1 MRQGKQRS
9 INRQADNTG
18 GQMTDMPNR
27 KQPLS
32 GIRVIELARVLAGPW
47 AGQMLADMGADVI
60 KVENPEGGD
69 DTRTWGPPFVEG
81 ADGENLSAA
90 YYHATN
96 RGKRSIVADL
106 KTPDGCEL
114 VRRLVRTADVVIE
127 NFKRGG
133 LAKYG
138 LDYESLKVLNP
149 KLIYCSI
156 TGFGQTGPYAD
167 FAGYDYIVQG
177 MSGFMSITG
186 EPDGQPMK
194 AGVAVADI
202 FTGIYSV
209 TAIQAALIHAIRSG
223 EGQHIDMALLDVQ
236 SAVLANQN
244 MNYLISGKPP
254 VRLGNAHPN
263 ISPYEVV
270 PTADG
275 FLILAVGNDGQFRRL
290 CNILGIGAIADDER
304 FATNKARVAHK
315 VDVRQIV
322 STETLKWQKRDLL
335 TVCEKNAVPAG
346 PINSIEE
353 MFADPQIKAR
363 GLRVDLE
370 TEDGTVIPGVRTP
383 IVLSQTPL
391 RYERPS
397 PKLGEHQAQVLAELE
412 NIERTTTP

>member
-1 MRQGKQRS
+1 MTQQTHDRQ
-9 INRQADNTG
+9 
-18 GQMTDMPNR
+18 P
-27 KQPLS
+27 PLK

-60 KVENPEGGD
+60 KIENPDGGD
-69 DTRTWGPPFVEG
+69 DTRAWGPPFVESV
-81 ADGENLSAA
+81 DGDNLSAA

-96 RGKRSIVADL
+96 RGKRSITADL
-106 KTPDGCEL
+106 RTVEGCDL
-114 VRRLVRTADVVIE
+114 VRRLIATADVVIE

-133 LAKYG
+133 LVKYG
-138 LDYESLKVLNP
+138 LDYQSLKALNP

-209 TAIQAALIHAIRSG
+209 TAIQAALIHAMRTG
-223 EGQHIDMALLDVQ
+223 QGQHIDMALLDVQ

-275 FLILAVGNDGQFRRL
+275 FLILAVGNDGQFSRL
-290 CNILGIGAIADDER
+290 CKILGLADIATDER
-304 FATNKARVAHK
+304 YATNKARVAHK
-315 VDVRQIV
+315 ADVRRII

-335 TVCEKNAVPAG
+335 TACESNAVPAG

-353 MFADPQIKAR
+353 MFADPQVEAR
-363 GLRVDLE
+363 GLRVDLQAP
-370 TEDGTVIPGVRTP
+370 DGTTNPGVRTP
-383 IVLSQTPL
+383 IVLSETPL
-391 RYERPS
+391 QYERPS
-397 PKLGEHQAQVLAELE
+397 PRLGEHQADVLAELE
-412 NIERTTTP
+412 EIERNMTP

>member
-1 MRQGKQRS
+1 
-9 INRQADNTG
+9 
-18 GQMTDMPNR
+18 MTVQTD
-27 KQPLS
+27 KQPPLA

-60 KVENPEGGD
+60 KVENPDGGD
-69 DTRTWGPPFVEG
+69 DTRAWGPPFVESV
-81 ADGENLSAA
+81 DGDNLSAA
-90 YYHATN
+90 YYHSTN
-96 RGKRSIVADL
+96 RGKRSITVDL
-106 KTPDGCEL
+106 KTEEGRDI
-114 VRRLVRTADVVIE
+114 VRRLIQTADVVIE

-133 LAKYG
+133 LVKYG
-138 LDYESLKVLNP
+138 LDYETLRLSNP

-194 AGVAVADI
+194 AGVAIADI

-209 TAIQAALIHAIRSG
+209 TAIQAALIHTMRTG
-223 EGQHIDMALLDVQ
+223 QGQHIDMALLDVQ

-244 MNYLISGKPP
+244 MNYLMSGRAP

-290 CNILGIGAIADDER
+290 CRILGIETIADDER
-304 FATNKARVAHK
+304 YATNKARVAHK
-315 VDVRQIV
+315 LEVRQIV
-322 STETLKWQKRDLL
+322 SSETLKWMKRDLL
-335 TVCEKNAVPAG
+335 TACESNAVPAG

-353 MFADPQIKAR
+353 MFADPQVQSR
-363 GLRVDLE
+363 ELRVDLQAA
-370 TEDGTVIPGVRTP
+370 DGTTIPGVRTP
-383 IVLSQTPL
+383 IVLSETPL

-397 PKLGEHQAQVLAELE
+397 PRLGEHQDEVLAELE
-412 NIERTTTP
+412 EIERRNT

>member
-1 MRQGKQRS
+1 MTQQTHDRQ
-9 INRQADNTG
+9 
-18 GQMTDMPNR
+18 P
-27 KQPLS
+27 PLK

-60 KVENPEGGD
+60 KIENPDGGD
-69 DTRTWGPPFVEG
+69 DTRAWGPPFVESV
-81 ADGENLSAA
+81 DGDNLSAA

-96 RGKRSIVADL
+96 RGKRSITADL
-106 KTPDGCEL
+106 RTVEGCDL
-114 VRRLVRTADVVIE
+114 VRRLIATADVVIE

-133 LAKYG
+133 LVKYG
-138 LDYESLKVLNP
+138 LDYQSLKALNP

-209 TAIQAALIHAIRSG
+209 TAIQAAIIHAMRTG
-223 EGQHIDMALLDVQ
+223 QGQHIDMALLDVQ

-275 FLILAVGNDGQFRRL
+275 FLILAVGNDGQFSRL
-290 CNILGIGAIADDER
+290 CKILGLADIASDER
-304 FATNKARVAHK
+304 YATNKARVAHK
-315 VDVRQIV
+315 ADVRRII
-322 STETLKWQKRDLL
+322 STETLKWKKRDLL
-335 TVCEKNAVPAG
+335 TACESNAVPAG

-353 MFADPQIKAR
+353 MFADPQVEAR
-363 GLRVDLE
+363 GLRVDLQAA
-370 TEDGTVIPGVRTP
+370 DGTTIPGVRTP
-383 IVLSQTPL
+383 IVLSETPL
-391 RYERPS
+391 QYERPS
-397 PKLGEHQAQVLAELE
+397 PRLGEHQADVLAELE
-412 NIERTTTP
+412 EIERNMTP

>member
-1 MRQGKQRS
+1 MAEPSDK
-9 INRQADNTG
+9 
-18 GQMTDMPNR
+18 
-27 KQPLS
+27 KQPPLA

-60 KVENPEGGD
+60 KVESPDGGD
-69 DTRTWGPPFVEG
+69 DTRAWGPPFVESK
-81 ADGENLSAA
+81 DGDNLSAA
-90 YYHATN
+90 YYHSTN
-96 RGKRSIVADL
+96 RGKRSITVDL
-106 KTPDGCEL
+106 KTDEGRQT
-114 VRRLVRTADVVIE
+114 VRRLVKTADVVIE

-133 LAKYG
+133 LEKYG
-138 LDYESLKVLNP
+138 LDYQSLRALNP

-209 TAIQAALIHAIRSG
+209 TAIQAALIHAMRTG
-223 EGQHIDMALLDVQ
+223 QGQHIDMALLDVQ

-244 MNYLISGKPP
+244 MNYLISGKAP

-290 CNILGIGAIADDER
+290 CKILGIDAIADDER
-304 FATNKARVAHK
+304 YATNKARVAHK
-315 VDVRQIV
+315 VEVRQIV
-322 STETLKWQKRDLL
+322 STETLKWMKRDLL
-335 TVCEKNAVPAG
+335 TACETNAVPAG

-353 MFADPQIKAR
+353 MFADPQVQSR
-363 GLRVDLE
+363 GLRIDLPAA
-370 TEDGTVIPGVRTP
+370 DGTVIPGVRTP
-383 IVLSQTPL
+383 IVLSETPL

-397 PKLGEHQAQVLAELE
+397 PRLGEHQAEVLAELDD
-412 NIERTTTP
+412 IERNLAP

>member
-1 MRQGKQRS
+1 MVEPSSSKE
-9 INRQADNTG
+9 
-18 GQMTDMPNR
+18 P
-27 KQPLS
+27 PLK

-60 KVENPEGGD
+60 KVESPDGGD
-69 DTRTWGPPFVEG
+69 DTRAWGPPFVESK
-81 ADGENLSAA
+81 DGDNLSAA
-90 YYHATN
+90 YYHSTN
-96 RGKRSIVADL
+96 RGKRSITVDL
-106 KTPDGCEL
+106 KTEEGRQT
-114 VRRLVRTADVVIE
+114 VRRLVKTADVVIE

-133 LAKYG
+133 LEKYG
-138 LDYESLKVLNP
+138 LDYQSLRALNP

-186 EPDGQPMK
+186 EPEGQPMK

-209 TAIQAALIHAIRSG
+209 TAIQAALIHTLRTG

-244 MNYLISGKPP
+244 MNYLISGRPP

-275 FLILAVGNDGQFRRL
+275 FLILAVGNDGQFKRL
-290 CNILGIGAIADDER
+290 CKILGVDAIAEDER
-304 FATNKARVAHK
+304 YATNKARVSHK
-315 VDVRQIV
+315 LEVRQIV
-322 STETLKWQKRDLL
+322 STETLKWMKRDLL
-335 TVCEKNAVPAG
+335 TACESNAVPAG

-353 MFADPQIKAR
+353 MFADPQVQAR
-363 GLRVDLE
+363 GLRIDLE
-370 TEDGTVIPGVRTP
+370 AADGTVIPGVRTP
-383 IVLSQTPL
+383 IVLSETPL
-391 RYERPS
+391 RYNRPS
-397 PKLGEHQAQVLAELE
+397 PRLGEHQAEVLAELDD
-412 NIERTTTP
+412 IERNIAQ

>member
-1 MRQGKQRS
+1 M
-9 INRQADNTG
+9 ADISSK
-18 GQMTDMPNR
+18 
-27 KQPLS
+27 KQPPLA

-60 KVENPEGGD
+60 KVESPDGGD
-69 DTRTWGPPFVEG
+69 DTRAWGPPFVESK
-81 ADGENLSAA
+81 DGDNLSAA
-90 YYHATN
+90 YYHSTN
-96 RGKRSIVADL
+96 RGKRSITVDL
-106 KTPDGCEL
+106 KSDEGRET
-114 VRRLVRTADVVIE
+114 VRRLVKTADVVIE

-133 LAKYG
+133 LEKYG
-138 LDYESLKVLNP
+138 LDYQSLRALNP

-209 TAIQAALIHAIRSG
+209 TAIQAALIHAMRTG
-223 EGQHIDMALLDVQ
+223 QGQHVDMALLDVQ

-244 MNYLISGKPP
+244 MNYLMSGKAPS
-254 VRLGNAHPN
+254 RLGNAHPN

-290 CNILGIGAIADDER
+290 CKILGIESVADDQR
-304 FATNKARVAHK
+304 YSTNKARVAHK
-315 VDVRQIV
+315 VEVRQLV
-322 STETLKWQKRDLL
+322 STETLKWLKRDLL
-335 TVCEKNAVPAG
+335 TACESNAVPAG

-353 MFADPQIKAR
+353 MFADPQVQAR

-370 TEDGTVIPGVRTP
+370 AADGTVIPGVRTP
-383 IVLSQTPL
+383 IVLSETPL
-391 RYERPS
+391 HYNRPS
-397 PKLGEHQAQVLAELE
+397 PRLGEHQQEVLAELIE
-412 NIERTTTP
+412 IERNLTP